1 MNDED
6 RWYGL
11 DNGDLDGMAFQIGY
25 QPLMRCHHQSG
36 YVYPL
41 RYGIPLNED
50 RRFER
55 MRFKQS
61 VELSQWVFKMMDG
74 GKKVFPQEGITEIRD
89 ILIQIQNTKRFSYD
103 DLMLAYDMDR
113 VNKELFPMVDD
124 VKKELEEQG
133 YYIED
138 DEVQYLLDE
147 KALESV
153 NEKYDGK
160 DLLKPIGGR
169 LHFKSE
175 DKRYRDERCMEIY
188 GKMI

>member
-1 MNDED
+1 M
-6 RWYGL
+6 
-11 DNGDLDGMAFQIGY
+11 
-25 QPLMRCHHQSG
+25 
-36 YVYPL
+36 
-41 RYGIPLNED
+41 NED

-61 VELSQWVFKMMDG
+61 VELSQRVFKMMDG

-103 DLMLAYDMDR
+103 DLMLAYDMDM
-113 VNKELFPMVDD
+113 VNKELFPTVDD
-124 VKKELEEQG
+124 VKRKLEEQG
-133 YYIED
+133 YYIGD
-138 DEVQYLLDE
+138 DEIQYLLDE

-160 DLLKPIGGR
+160 DLLKPVGGR

-175 DKRYRDERCMEIY
+175 DKRYRDKRCMEIY